1 MRIDARV
8 PGAGLA
14 GAMVLLGLGTFSA
27 KPKTST
33 RFTHHPI
40 AT

>member
-1 MRIDARV
+1 
-8 PGAGLA
+8 
-14 GAMVLLGLGTFSA
+14 MVLLGLGTFSA

-40 AT
+40 DIGRRQDESSDSES

>member
-1 MRIDARV
+1 MRVDARV
-8 PGAGLA
+8 PGLA